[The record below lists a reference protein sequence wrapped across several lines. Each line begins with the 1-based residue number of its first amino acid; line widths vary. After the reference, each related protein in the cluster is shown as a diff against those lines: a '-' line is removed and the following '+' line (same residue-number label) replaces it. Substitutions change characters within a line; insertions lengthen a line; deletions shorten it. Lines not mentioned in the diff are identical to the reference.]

1 MTFETLI
8 TILTIENLVSWNLC
22 YLTINCDTGQH
33 SQFLR
38 CFLCSPLRPASPDCG
53 WAKVDIAGAGVTN
66 AIMQPPPPPS
76 SNYTQL
82 QNITMQ
88 SLCRMHIASDAS
100 CSTAQKVNQVCATKR
115 RSCNSTHYPEQQV
128 HHNKT
133 VSFWRQWKSLPPRRK
148 PPQKS
153 SDVMRYILDLQENFF
168 LSLFVKS
175 IRKWTKCTAMRRFQR
190 LVMVHHQNPL
200 FSLERPLKC
209 HRGGPITRQSRI
221 SRALRPFM
229 SLEHSGPPPL
239 RGSPDIHTQQMK
251 KHTCWTTLVYSQ
263 LWKTTIVLKFLLNPI
278 GVRTFEH
285 LKTPLTS

>member
-1 MTFETLI
+1 
-8 TILTIENLVSWNLC
+8 
-22 YLTINCDTGQH
+22 
-33 SQFLR
+33 
-38 CFLCSPLRPASPDCG
+38 
-53 WAKVDIAGAGVTN
+53 
-66 AIMQPPPPPS
+66 MQPPPPPS

-153 SDVMRYILDLQENFF
+153 FDVMRYILDLQENFL

-175 IRKWTKCTAMRRFQR
+175 IRKWTKCTAM
-190 LVMVHHQNPL
+190 LALSKAGNGAPP
-200 FSLERPLKC
+200 E
-209 HRGGPITRQSRI
+209 PIVFLGAAI
-221 SRALRPFM
+221 KM
-229 SLEHSGPPPL
+229 SPWWANHAA
-239 RGSPDIHTQQMK
+239 I
-251 KHTCWTTLVYSQ
+251 
-263 LWKTTIVLKFLLNPI
+263 
-278 GVRTFEH
+278 
-285 LKTPLTS
+285 